1 METVLDIIAY
11 CLWRDL
17 PFHKYLLFNGSGRN
31 GKGTMLAIIKTFLGA
46 QNVSGESL
54 HRLLTKTFST
64 SKLYGKLA
72 NIHADFSNEA
82 LKDTGILKMLTGG
95 DPIPSGEGKNTNG
108 WM

>member
-46 QNVSGESL
+46 QNV
-54 HRLLTKTFST
+54 T